1 MASSEARARPPGH
14 GRPGSDRNGAERS
27 RRSPCLGVRKQSTE
41 RLRCTVKAASTPRC
55 FQRTAP
61 QPPLASHAGAG
72 RERRGG
78 AGDRRGRRA
87 SNHSGAGGAAGAEN
101 GDITEPGAG
110 CGRMGAGRA
119 GGGRMFP
126 ARRRRPPAA
135 PRSRAEVSPR
145 RRSLKGSRK
154 PHRPS
159 AGGRS
164 GAAASAA
171 ASPAGHAEAGHAL
184 PRALSERAPFP
195 PPVRGPGRPA
205 LPLRTPPGRG
215 KAPGAMALPGSHAA
229 WDGAA
234 ASVSNSC

>member
-1 MASSEARARPPGH
+1 MKERTCLSLPSSKPPQARPPGH
-14 GRPGSDRNGAERS
+14 GRPGGNRWSAEGSPSPLDRASEKGKTLDDS
-27 RRSPCLGVRKQSTE
+27 KDLMF
-41 RLRCTVKAASTPRC
+41 KAALTPRC

-61 QPPLASHAGAG
+61 KPRSHPKPKKGA
-72 RERRGG
+72 RVWRTARAAARQTRGG
-78 AGDRRGRRA
+78 RGVP
-87 SNHSGAGGAAGAEN
+87 GAET
-101 GDITEPGAG
+101 GGVKRCGGWAKGAG

-145 RRSLKGSRK
+145 RRSLKGSRT
-154 PHRPS
+154 PRRPS

-164 GAAASAA
+164 GAGASAA
-171 ASPAGHAEAGHAL
+171 ASPA
-184 PRALSERAPFP
+184 P
-195 PPVRGPGRPA
+195 PPGPPSAPRPA
-205 LPLRTPPGRG
+205 G